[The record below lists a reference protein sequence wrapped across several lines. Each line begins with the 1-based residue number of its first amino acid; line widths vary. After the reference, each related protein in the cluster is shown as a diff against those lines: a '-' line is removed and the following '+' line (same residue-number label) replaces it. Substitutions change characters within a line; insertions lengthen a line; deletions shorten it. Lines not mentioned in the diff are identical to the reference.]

1 MVRTGPQED
10 PGCMLERT
18 ASWCHRHRWLV
29 LSLWLV
35 AAAGFMVVAGA
46 AAAILFARR
55 TRARPSSGVDGLAI
69 GCGGA
74 LAIWGGIVVVV
85 ATVLQGP

>member
-1 MVRTGPQED
+1 
-10 PGCMLERT
+10 MLWVT
-18 ASWCHRHRWLV
+18 VGW
-29 LSLWLV
+29 
-35 AAAGFMVVAGA
+35 FMVVAGA

-55 TRARPSSGVDGLAI
+55 TRARPSSGADGLAI

-85 ATVLQGP
+85 ATVLQGS